1 MNDLNFRKQKLNRI
15 LTIRTYYR
23 KLSERDL
30 MDVNKKISKINHFS
44 DEIPNLLKSLNS
56 LDDLFVR
63 GYMDFLNYKKKQN
76 FKILEELRKNYNDCY
91 DTYVNKYRE
100 EKKIK
105 ILIKTLNNSIIK
117 NREKKESLL
126 LDEYV
131 NYKVCQNL
139 RIESE

>member
-63 GYMDFLNYKKKQN
+63 GYMDCLNYKKKQN

>member
-15 LTIRTYYR
+15 LTIRTYHR

-30 MDVNKKISKINHFS
+30 MNINKKISKINQFS
-44 DEIPNLLKSLNS
+44 DGIPNLLKSLNNFDALS
-56 LDDLFVR
+56 IR
-63 GYMDFLNYKKKQN
+63 GYIDYLNYKKKQN
-76 FKILEELRKNYNDCY
+76 FKILEELRKHHNECY
-91 DTYVNKYRE
+91 DIYVDKYRE

-105 ILIKTLNNSIIK
+105 ILIKTLNNFIIK